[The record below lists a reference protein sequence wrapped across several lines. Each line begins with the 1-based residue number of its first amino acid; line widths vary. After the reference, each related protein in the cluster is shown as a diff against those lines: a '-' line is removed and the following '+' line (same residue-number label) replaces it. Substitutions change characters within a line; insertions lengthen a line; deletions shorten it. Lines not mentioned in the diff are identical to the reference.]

1 MSDTT
6 MGAVEARKLP
16 LSSKLGFGVGQVAEG
31 VKTTVFNTFVLFYY
45 NQIIGVSATLTA
57 VALGLA
63 VFFDAVSDPVAG
75 YLSDRTRS
83 RWGRRHPWIVASALP
98 FGLSLALLF
107 NPPAGMSD
115 YFYFGWLVA
124 ASIAVRMFLT
134 LYHVPHLAL
143 GAEMAQDYVDR
154 TRVFGYGTMFG
165 VMGGWGFWFFA
176 MSVFFATPEDGSHGM
191 YQAQQ
196 YLPFSMAAGF
206 VVVVTI
212 ALCAIFTWKEIP
224 HLHAAASET
233 KVSIRNFF
241 AQMVS
246 IFRNRS
252 YVRIIVGLILLT
264 TVVAI
269 EAVFNAFMGVH
280 FWELPTEDLRWLALA
295 VLCGLPLAFVLAPIL
310 TRLIDKRMTLIA
322 SAAAA
327 IINGNLFICLRL
339 FTDIL
344 PANGDPIIFWCVMS
358 TGFVGGMTGPIV
370 LIMINSMF
378 ADIADEQ
385 ELITGERQEGII
397 FSARS
402 FSLKATA
409 AIGGVFGGI
418 ALDLIAFPRQAPPG
432 TVDSEVIFNLGLVAG
447 PVTSAFTFSGLLLFL
462 GYQLNQ
468 SRVSA
473 IKAEL
478 EGRHARANDATQP
491 TALGTG

>member
-1 MSDTT
+1 MSDAT
-6 MGAVEARKLP
+6 MSGAGERRLP

-57 VALGLA
+57 LALGLA

-75 YLSDRTRS
+75 YLSDRTRG

-107 NPPAGMSD
+107 NPPDGMGD
-115 YFYFGWLVA
+115 YFYFGWLLA
-124 ASIAVRMFLT
+124 ASILTRLFLT

-143 GAEMAQDYVDR
+143 GAEMAQEYVDR
-154 TRVFGYGTMFG
+154 TRVFGYSTMFG
-165 VMGGWGFWFFA
+165 VIGGWGFWFFS

-191 YQAQQ
+191 YQAHQ
-196 YLPFSMAAGF
+196 YQPFSLAAGL
-206 VVVVTI
+206 VVVATI
-212 ALCAIFTWKEIP
+212 GLCALFTWKEIP
-224 HLHAAASET
+224 YLHAAASDT
-233 KVSIRNFF
+233 KGSIGNFF
-241 AQMVS
+241 QQMVS
-246 IFRNRS
+246 VFRNSS

-280 FWELPTEDLRWLALA
+280 FWGLATEDLRWLALA
-295 VLCGLPLAFVLAPIL
+295 VLLGLPLAFVLAPIL

-322 SAAAA
+322 SAAGA
-327 IINGNLFICLRL
+327 IINGNLFVCLRL
-339 FTDIL
+339 FTDVL

-358 TGFVGGMTGPIV
+358 MGFVGGMTGPIV

-397 FSARS
+397 FSARA
-402 FSLKATA
+402 FALKATA
-409 AIGGVFGGI
+409 ALGGVFGGI
-418 ALDLIAFPRQAPPG
+418 ALDLIAFPRKAPPG
-432 TVDSEVIFNLGLVAG
+432 TVDADVIFNLGLVAG
-447 PVTSAFTFSGLLLFL
+447 PLTSIFTFSGLLLFL
-462 GYQLNQ
+462 GYRLNQ
-468 SRVSA
+468 SRVLE

-478 EGRHARANDATQP
+478 ERSRRLTPIAQEAG
-491 TALGTG
+491 